1 MRDKRNDESQS
12 EYLINL
18 IREDERGKV
27 KYRIARTLQGMDD
40 AVVDRVIRAVGA
52 SD

>member
-1 MRDKRNDESQS
+1 MREKRNDESQND
-12 EYLINL
+12 YLINL

-27 KYRIARTLQGMDD
+27 KYRIALALQDMDD
-40 AVVDRVIRAVGA
+40 DMVDRVIRAVGA